1 MKTHFLQ
8 PDEVQPLKLKRGIP
22 KTEYNYNNKA
32 DKDFYLTKYGEFLMK
47 GWRIKRVEESYRRV
61 LVLLDANGDDASY
74 FVFNRTSSREER
86 EDAMKANLL
95 CMKLIKS
102 LDAGEYTNKALMAD
116 ILEHGVSKLHS
127 IPTFEFNLPPLHS
140 DTMAHEEADVESLDL
155 NNAYAMCL
163 YQNGLISYEMLQ
175 MLINASKGVRLRVL
189 GMLAKQQNIWDE
201 KHGEE
206 SEWSVSHKSKYHHL
220 FFYAQNE
227 ISKVMSCMKQI
238 LTDKYFIFYWVD
250 GIYFRKS
257 TPQKIK
263 DDVCRWLSGGVR
275 KTWDYDFKFEAVPYL
290 KLYKE
295 GKKHYLYLTKEN
307 RHGVPEPKLYS
318 LSRSWLKEEAVEVL

>member
-1 MKTHFLQ
+1 
-8 PDEVQPLKLKRGIP
+8 
-22 KTEYNYNNKA
+22 
-32 DKDFYLTKYGEFLMK
+32 
-47 GWRIKRVEESYRRV
+47 
-61 LVLLDANGDDASY
+61 
-74 FVFNRTSSREER
+74 
-86 EDAMKANLL
+86 
-95 CMKLIKS
+95 
-102 LDAGEYTNKALMAD
+102 
-116 ILEHGVSKLHS
+116 
-127 IPTFEFNLPPLHS
+127 
-140 DTMAHEEADVESLDL
+140 
-155 NNAYAMCL
+155 
-163 YQNGLISYEMLQ
+163 
-175 MLINASKGVRLRVL
+175 
-189 GMLAKQQNIWDE
+189 
-201 KHGEE
+201 
-206 SEWSVSHKSKYHHL
+206 
-220 FFYAQNE
+220 
-227 ISKVMSCMKQI
+227 MKQI